1 MNIFL
6 LLKLTGSNPVGNI
19 RKRSTD
25 GTHEDASSPSE
36 CDTTHSYCC
45 NPPLYSPSILD
56 VYAELSTVIDVL
68 NNSCTNATLN
78 KDNL

>member
-19 RKRSTD
+19 SKRSTA
-25 GTHEDASSPSE
+25 HKDASSLSE

-56 VYAELSTVIDVL
+56 LYAELSTIIDVL
-68 NNSCTNATLN
+68 NNSCTNATFN